1 AGGAAAGVRVD
12 VPGGHG
18 LPVEGAGAAR
28 HHADHAVVLV
38 RDDQVARGVC
48 RHSHGAVELG
58 AGGGAAVAGQ
68 AGASAAGG
76 GVDVPGGHG
85 LPVEGAGLLG
95 HDPDPVVPLVGDQQV
110 AGSIYRHPGGGSQPG
125 HDGPATVTAA
135 TRSAGP
141 GDRVDI
147 VSGHRPPV
155 EGAAAGRY
163 HPNPAVER
171 V

>member
-1 AGGAAAGVRVD
+1 RVGSGGPLV
-12 VPGGHG
+12 
-18 LPVEGAGAAR
+18 GAGAAR
-28 HHADHAVVLV
+28 PRADAAVFLV
-38 RDDQVARGVC
+38 RDVRVPRGVG
-48 RHSHGAVELG
+48 RHSHGAVEFG

-68 AGASAAGG
+68 TAASVAGG